1 MPQASI
7 GERSETSETG
17 DNGWSQRVGGLTEI
31 PGLLWQFGADPA
43 QVLSKVGLAA
53 DALDNAENR
62 IPFTAA
68 DRLLGACVAATGC
81 AHFGLL
87 VGSRW
92 GLSYFGALG
101 ELMRHSG
108 TVGEALGHMAV
119 YQRLNSDAGAAFFH
133 QHEATVSFGY
143 AIYRKDVRHP
153 DQIYDVAMAIVCNLM
168 RALCGPRWSASEVV
182 FSRHEPADQ
191 TPYRRH
197 FSAPLHFDQDRSA
210 VRFPAHWQERAIPG
224 ADPERRRTLATVLD
238 AAGSAS
244 LVSDLN
250 RSLRLL
256 LLAGKSSGDEL
267 AQILS
272 LHRRTLNR
280 RLQAQGTTFRKVL
293 DDVRFE
299 VARHLL
305 EHTRA
310 PINEIAAAL
319 CYAEVSAF
327 MHAFRRWSGTTPA
340 QWRKTAGK
348 R

>member
-1 MPQASI
+1 MQQAVDERPQ
-7 GERSETSETG
+7 TG
-17 DNGWSQRVGGLTEI
+17 DTWSQRVGGLVEI
-31 PGLLWQFGADPA
+31 PGLLRQFGADPA
-43 QVLSKVGLAA
+43 PVLSKAGLPAG
-53 DALDNAENR
+53 ALDNVENR
-62 IPFTAA
+62 IPFAAA
-68 DRLLGACVAATGC
+68 DRLLGESVAATGC

-101 ELMRHSG
+101 QFMQHSR
-108 TVGEALGHMAV
+108 TVGEALGHLAV
-119 YQRLNSDAGAAFFH
+119 YQRLNSDGGAVFL
-133 QHEATVSFGY
+133 HEHEGISTLGH

-153 DQIYDVAMAIVCNLM
+153 DQIYDVTMAIACNLL
-168 RALCGPRWSASEVV
+168 RELCGPRWVASEVV
-182 FSRHEPADQ
+182 LARAQPADQ

-197 FSAPLHFDQDRSA
+197 FRAPLRFDQDRSA
-210 VRFPAHWQERAIPG
+210 VRFPAHWQEQAIPG
-224 ADPERRRTLATVLD
+224 ADPARRGASAAALG

-244 LVSDLN
+244 LVSHLH
-250 RSLRLL
+250 RALRLL
-256 LLAGKSSGDEL
+256 LLSGKSSGDEL
-267 AQILS
+267 AQTFS

-293 DDVRFE
+293 DEVRLE

-327 MHAFRRWSGTTPA
+327 MHAFRRWTGTTPA
-340 QWRKTAGK
+340 QWRKTAGQ